1 MVSRLIRQAVLMSS
15 SRIGTAALTAGIIAA
30 LLETALLANNYL
42 PAPDITLTLL
52 AIVAPLV
59 TITAIVLCV
68 IAGVKGQRRF
78 GVIGGI
84 LTLVPG
90 IFALVVIVLLI
101 AGV

>member
-1 MVSRLIRQAVLMSS
+1 MMTT
-15 SRIGTAALTAGIIAA
+15 SRIGVTALVAGIVAF

-42 PAPDITLTLL
+42 PAPDVLLPVLAVLSPLATLS
-52 AIVAPLV
+52 
-59 TITAIVLCV
+59 AIVLCV

>member
-1 MVSRLIRQAVLMSS
+1 MSS

>member
-1 MVSRLIRQAVLMSS
+1 MSS
-15 SRIGTAALTAGIIAA
+15 SRIGIAALTAGIIAA
-30 LLETALLANNYL
+30 LLEVALLANNYL